1 VSEFTLGGYME
12 IHERAAAFAGSDGRA
27 YSVDILVEDVPDE
40 RGQYGAALLFIR
52 WALDGSLPD
61 GHLETGLLVRG
72 RTPDDARERIGALS
86 LYDVKA
92 ALDELISAG
101 RPEDF

>member
-1 VSEFTLGGYME
+1 ME

-27 YSVDILVEDVPDE
+27 YSVDILVEEDPDE
-40 RGQYGAALLFIR
+40 QGRYAAALLFIR
-52 WALDGSLPD
+52 WSPDGTLPD
-61 GHLETGLLVRG
+61 GHLETDWLARG
-72 RTPDDARERIGALS
+72 KTPDDARERIGALS

-92 ALDELISAG
+92 ALDQLIADG